1 MEFLNTPVPINMLP
15 KAEEVPLTPAE
26 GRYLK
31 VLRLRWAIIFLVLL
45 ILLSVLTVVVKPFQK
60 SLVMM
65 IAGGSWLVLAAISF
79 WLQELSFKVK
89 AWAMR
94 ERDVIYQTGLIFR
107 NTYTC
112 PFNRI
117 QNTTVTVGP
126 LERKFGLA
134 TLILYTAGTNAAD
147 VHIPGLLEETARSL
161 KEWITKKI
169 ADEPTSPI

>member
-1 MEFLNTPVPINMLP
+1 MEFLNPPVSVEALP
-15 KAEEVPLTPAE
+15 KVEEVPLIPAE
-26 GRYLK
+26 HRYLK
-31 VLRLRWAIIFLVLL
+31 VLRLQWLIIFLVLL
-45 ILLSVLTVVVKPFQK
+45 IAISALVVFVEKLRAPVFMTVVGVGW
-60 SLVMM
+60 V
-65 IAGGSWLVLAAISF
+65 VLAAASF
-79 WLQELSFKVK
+79 WLQEKSFRVK
-89 AWAMR
+89 AYAIR

-117 QNTTVTVGP
+117 QNTTVAVGP

-147 VHIPGLLEETARSL
+147 VHIPGLKEETARSL

-169 ADEPTSPI
+169 ADEPATAL